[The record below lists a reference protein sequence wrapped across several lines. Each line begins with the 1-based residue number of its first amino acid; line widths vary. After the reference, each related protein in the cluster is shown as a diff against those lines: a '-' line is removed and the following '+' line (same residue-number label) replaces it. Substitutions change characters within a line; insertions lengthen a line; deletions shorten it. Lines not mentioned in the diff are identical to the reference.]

1 MEHVRVRHHEARR
14 VARVE
19 TLRLGRVPVEDAQ
32 GERVRRASNA
42 VFPVGA
48 RVVFSRVSGASP
60 VRLRPLE
67 HPPQGV
73 ELVPR
78 ERFRR
83 EQVDRARVRVGEEP
97 LERRR
102 VIHRGFPRRRPRRDD
117 DVRPGERRLDP
128 RALVRVQP
136 PRVHPR
142 AQKRGASHRGQR
154 LIPNPRER
162 PSVRD
167 ATGARRNL
175 DASGHA
181 PPEPADVRQRVGA
194 HGEVRE
200 KPRRVQGGARTT
212 PRPPGRGRGGGRR
225 SAAGDAGDS
234 AGAVRVGVGGGR
246 AQARGRARSRSR
258 RRGGAAFALGGGER
272 EVRVETGGGGFG
284 CFPFVFLPF
293 ARPFGSPAAAVFF
306 APRVVRG
313 GFVGFLARAGTVV
326 PRARREGSELG
337 AERRRS
343 PSREPARA
351 RPPSR
356 ARRPSGL
363 RTPRGVRTTPRGLL
377 LLPPGVARRVF
388 VNVVLG

>member
-19 TLRLGRVPVEDAQ
+19 TLRLGRVPVKDAQ
-32 GERVRRASNA
+32 GERVRRALNA
-42 VFPVGA
+42 VGVVA

-83 EQVDRARVRVGEEP
+83 EQVDGARVRVGEES

-154 LIPNPRER
+154 LVPNPRER

-181 PPEPADVRQRVGA
+181 PPEPADVRQRGGA
-194 HGEVRE
+194 LGEVRE

-225 SAAGDAGDS
+225 SAAGDAGDG
-234 AGAVRVGVGGGR
+234 AGVVRVG
-246 AQARGRARSRSR
+246 
-258 RRGGAAFALGGGER
+258 
-272 EVRVETGGGGFG
+272 GGGG
-284 CFPFVFLPF
+284 
-293 ARPFGSPAAAVFF
+293 
-306 APRVVRG
+306 
-313 GFVGFLARAGTVV
+313 
-326 PRARREGSELG
+326 
-337 AERRRS
+337 
-343 PSREPARA
+343 
-351 RPPSR
+351 
-356 ARRPSGL
+356 
-363 RTPRGVRTTPRGLL
+363 
-377 LLPPGVARRVF
+377 
-388 VNVVLG
+388 